1 MRSSTGRTVLWALA
15 AVVVLA
21 AAAAAYERGT
31 DGGDGDGDGDADTGE
46 VATSEPGP
54 QLPEDVG
61 DGCGSA
67 ALTDAADLDASRTV
81 ARCAAGFPEPQP
93 LAETARLR
101 VAVTQ
106 WGEAAAPVLL
116 ADRLAEFDAE
126 ALEVEIVELPADEAF
141 AALAS
146 GDVDAVAGPV
156 DAPFFDAAH
165 GGTGV
170 RWVLGGTLSTAPGDT
185 HVPQAGL
192 WYRSDLLGGPGRWS
206 DLRGMALG
214 LGAGWRSAGIYPVGT
229 VAAEDGLS
237 LNDVDLVAATGEDAV
252 DRLLD
257 GELAAAWVDPPAW
270 SRAADAD
277 GIALAA
283 TLPADGPID
292 GTMMSA
298 RLLDA
303 DRDVGLAYTR
313 AVIRT
318 INTHLTGDYR
328 EDEDVMDALAEATGA
343 DADELAATPALL
355 FDWEI
360 RAGTTE
366 RLQDAMIEIGSV
378 GYERP
383 LAQDELVDRTLAL
396 DAVGL
401 RAR

>member
-1 MRSSTGRTVLWALA
+1 VRSPIRRAIFWSLAVSA
-15 AVVVLA
+15 AVAVVA
-21 AAAAAYERGT
+21 VAYVRGT
-31 DGGDGDGDGDADTGE
+31 DGNEDGGDTAQ
-46 VATSEPGP
+46 VVTSEPAP
-54 QLPEDVG
+54 QLPDEVG

-67 ALTDAADLDASRTV
+67 ALTDAANVDASRAV

-93 LAETARLR
+93 LGRSARLR

-116 ADRLAEFDAE
+116 ADRMGEFGAEG
-126 ALEVEIVELPADEAF
+126 LEVEIVELPASEAF

-156 DAPFFDAAH
+156 DAPFFDAVH
-165 GGTGV
+165 GGAGA
-170 RWVLGGTLSTAPGDT
+170 RWVLGGTLSPAPTDT
-185 HVPQAGL
+185 EVPQAGL
-192 WYRSDLLGGPGRWS
+192 WFRSELVGRSGQWS
-206 DLRGMALG
+206 DLRGAAIG
-214 LGAGWRSAGIYPVGT
+214 LGAGGRSAAVYPVAT
-229 VAAEDGLS
+229 VAGQGGLS
-237 LNDVDLVAATGEDAV
+237 LNDVDLVPATGDAAV

-257 GELAAAWVDPPAW
+257 GELAAAWIDPPAW
-270 SRAADAD
+270 SRVADAD
-277 GIALAA
+277 GIELAA
-283 TLPADGPID
+283 TLPAGEPID
-292 GTMMSA
+292 GTMMSG

-318 INTHLTGDYR
+318 VNTHLTGDYR
-328 EDEDVMDALAEATGA
+328 EDEDVVAALAEAT
-343 DADELAATPALL
+343 DADTDDLAAMPPLL

-360 RAGTTE
+360 RAGTSD
-366 RLQDAMIEIGSV
+366 RLQDAMVEIGAL

-383 LAQDELVDRTLAL
+383 LPEDQLVDRTLAL